1 MSVRVDSSAP
11 VWREREGS
19 GTDRSFKLARA
30 VAGALYY
37 AALFLLL
44 VCAIA
49 FAKVAAVDGGGAGWV
64 AMAGGRLLPWAATAL
79 LFAQLTCGFTA
90 YWMVARQAKAI
101 FAAAAETGSVFCA
114 RAGYRLRVAAL
125 AFSLLAIAELAF
137 SLLYL
142 ACQGQPLLP
151 VNLGFGFSGFP
162 ADWHALTAG
171 GGGSSLAAQ
180 VDTASLVAACFLW
193 ALSYAFEHGARLQYE
208 QDATI

>member
-1 MSVRVDSSAP
+1 MSVKVDTSAP
-11 VWREREGS
+11 VWREREDSGS
-19 GTDRSFKLARA
+19 DRGFKLARA

-49 FAKVAAVDGGGAGWV
+49 FAKVAAVDGGSAGWV

-79 LFAQLTCGFTA
+79 FFAQLTCGFLA
-90 YWMVARQAKAI
+90 YWVVARQARAVLG
-101 FAAAAETGSVFCA
+101 AAADSGSVFSA
-114 RAGYRLRVAAL
+114 QAGSRLRTAAL
-125 AFSLLAIAELAF
+125 AFGALALAELAF

-180 VDTASLVAACFLW
+180 VDTASLIAACFLW

>member
-1 MSVRVDSSAP
+1 MSVRVDTSAP
-11 VWREREGS
+11 VWREREDSGS
-19 GTDRSFKLARA
+19 DRGFKLARA

-79 LFAQLTCGFTA
+79 VFAQLTCGFLA
-90 YWMVARQAKAI
+90 YWVVARQARAVLG
-101 FAAAAETGSVFCA
+101 AAADSGSVFSVQ
-114 RAGYRLRVAAL
+114 AGSRLRTAAL
-125 AFSLLAIAELAF
+125 AFGALALVELAF

-171 GGGSSLAAQ
+171 GGDNAFTAQ
-180 VDTASLVAACFLW
+180 LDVTALVVACFLW
-193 ALSYAFEHGARLQYE
+193 GLSHAFDCGARLQHE